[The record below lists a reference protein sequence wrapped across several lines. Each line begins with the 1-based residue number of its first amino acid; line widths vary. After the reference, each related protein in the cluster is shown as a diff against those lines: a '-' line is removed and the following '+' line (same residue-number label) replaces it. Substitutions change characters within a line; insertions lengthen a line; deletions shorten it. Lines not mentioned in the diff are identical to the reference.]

1 MNILLI
7 ILAFILNS
15 AAHLLLK
22 VGATSG
28 LHLQSYNPLYLVREN
43 YVVLIGLF
51 FFAAS
56 AACYFFVLR
65 VLPVSVAYPTIVI
78 ASFIIIN
85 LSAYFYLRE
94 SIGAWQLLGYIFLIA
109 GIFLIYFFRK

>member
-43 YVVLIGLF
+43 YIVLIGLF

-65 VLPVSVAYPTIVI
+65 ILPVSVAYPTIII
-78 ASFIIIN
+78 ASVVMIN
-85 LSAYFYLRE
+85 LVAYFYLHE
-94 SIGAWQLLGYIFLIA
+94 SIGIWQLLGYVFLVA
-109 GIFLIYFFRK
+109 GICLIYFFKK